1 MTFTGRL
8 FLLSIDQ
15 EMIAAGN
22 VVDAHAQ
29 DFVVNGEL
37 LLRILKSFAYN
48 MLPRNVGRFR
58 SVCSCKS
65 FERMED
71 L

>member
-29 DFVVNGEL
+29 DYVVNGDV

-48 MLPRNVGRFR
+48 VLPRNVGTF
-58 SVCSCKS
+58 SVCVQ
-65 FERMED
+65 
-71 L
+71 LQLL